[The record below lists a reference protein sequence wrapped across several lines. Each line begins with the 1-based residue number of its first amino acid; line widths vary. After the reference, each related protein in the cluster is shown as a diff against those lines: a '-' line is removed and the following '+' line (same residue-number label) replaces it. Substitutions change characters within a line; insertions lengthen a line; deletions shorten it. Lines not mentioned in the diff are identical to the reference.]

1 MPRNTL
7 RIIRHQCIGRLAS
20 NNTNSPVG
28 GFVCMHLS
36 VGARVRSSDQPRILY
51 YFSKPINNLE
61 TSSRWGEFLSTTAA
75 AFSGLPRIL
84 SLLTNVIFTRWPPWV
99 NVSARPI

>member
-1 MPRNTL
+1 MY
-7 RIIRHQCIGRLAS
+7 AS
-20 NNTNSPVG
+20 VG
-28 GFVCMHLS
+28 GGKS
-36 VGARVRSSDQPRILY
+36 KIERQTRVFN

-99 NVSARPI
+99 NVSAQSI